1 MSLLSAKPTAKVKRG
16 NTYKLAYRANRK
28 DAKRHL
34 IRSFQEED
42 RSAAIMAVDNL
53 VVALRSLPE
62 NKNKT
67 FELCTGNWK
76 LVKEYKPMEENT

>member
-1 MSLLSAKPTAKVKRG
+1 MSLYSARPTAKVKRG
-16 NTYKLAYRANRK
+16 NTYKLAYRANRH

-42 RSAAIMAVDNL
+42 RDAAIMAVDNL
-53 VVALRSLPE
+53 VVALRTLPE

-67 FELCTGNWK
+67 FELYTGNWK
-76 LVKEYKPMEENT
+76 LVKEYKNTMED

>member
-16 NTYKLAYRANRK
+16 NTYKLAYRANRH

-34 IRSFQEED
+34 IKSFQEENRD
-42 RSAAIMAVDNL
+42 AAVIAVDNL
-53 VVALRSLPE
+53 VVSLYTLPE

-67 FELCTGNWK
+67 FELYTGNWK
-76 LVKEYKPMEENT
+76 LLKVYKNTMED

>member
-1 MSLLSAKPTAKVKRG
+1 MSLYSAKPTAKVKRG
-16 NTYKLAYRANRK
+16 NTYKLAYRANRH

-34 IRSFQEED
+34 IKSFQEENRD
-42 RSAAIMAVDNL
+42 AAIMAVDNL
-53 VVALRSLPE
+53 VASLFTLTE

-76 LVKEYKPMEENT
+76 LVKTYKNTMED